1 MNTQATIDYGPLT
14 GLIGSWHGDKGMDV
28 APESDGIERNP
39 YYETITFEAAGDVTN
54 AEQQQL
60 AVLFYRQ
67 QVSRHSNKQVF
78 HDECG
83 YWMWDA
89 ETKVVMH
96 SLTIPRA
103 VTLIAGGHYH
113 GPDNSD
119 NVVLSVTAKRDDP
132 DWQITQSPFMRDNAR
147 TDEFHHQI
155 TLNGDSISYNE
166 TTILD
171 IYGKRFEHTD
181 QNRLKR
187 AKTGI
192 S

>member
-1 MNTQATIDYGPLT
+1 MNIQTMVDYGPLT
-14 GLIGSWHGDKGMDV
+14 GLIGSWQGDKGMDI
-28 APESDGIERNP
+28 APESDGIETNP

-54 AEQQQL
+54 AEAQVIT
-60 AVLFYRQ
+60 ALFYRQ
-67 QVSRHSNKQVF
+67 QVSRKSTNLVF

-89 ETKVVMH
+89 ENSIVMH

-103 VTLIAGGHYH
+103 VTLIAGGRYD

-119 NVVLSVTAKRDDP
+119 NVMLSVSAKRDDP

-155 TLNGDSISYNE
+155 TLNGDSISYTE

-171 IYGKRFEHTD
+171 IYGKRFEHID
-181 QNRLKR
+181 RNELKR
-187 AKTGI
+187 TAT
-192 S
+192 